1 MFFFSSRRR
10 HTRCALVTG
19 VQTCALPISSLPTYT
34 PNKLTGSN
42 PTTRRN
48 AVTYNLY
55 ELGSTFK
62 PLSIGAA
69 IDAGT
74 VTSMARRYDATAPLP
89 IAGFRIRDSH
99 PGRWYNVPETLIESS
114 NIATARIADELDRK
128 STRLNS

>member
-1 MFFFSSRRR
+1 MTS
-10 HTRCALVTG
+10 
-19 VQTCALPISSLPTYT
+19 PPTYN

-69 IDAGT
+69 IDAGK
-74 VTSMARRYDATAPLP
+74 VTSMARSYDARAPLP
-89 IAGFRIRDSH
+89 IGGFRIRDSH
-99 PGRWYNVPETLIESS
+99 PGRWYNVPETLSESS
-114 NIATARIADELDRK
+114 NIATARIAEELGSEQLEAPR
-128 STRLNS
+128 SE